1 MQITH
6 QNIHGLISILTLFP
20 FLNGIQKGEYAP
32 IPNWFRSS
40 CSQIV
45 VFQNFAKFTW
55 KNLCWSHFLTMLQIS
70 RSETLLKRDSGTGI
84 FLWIFCNFSKNL
96 FTEHLWMTA
105 PADSSV
111 LTKPLFIDDTLFF
124 FPSFFSFIIDNCLG
138 VYWKSI

>member
-1 MQITH
+1 MH
-6 QNIHGLISILTLFP
+6 L
-20 FLNGIQKGEYAP
+20 

-55 KNLCWSHFLTMLQIS
+55 KNLCWSHFLTTLQIS

-124 FPSFFSFIIDNCLG
+124 FPSFFLLLLIIAWEFTEKVSRNLEKYLEMKIFFAFYNSFLLFT
-138 VYWKSI
+138 